1 MQEERLVSEKSS
13 PFVSVII
20 PVYNDSERLKTCLKA
35 LNGQTYPRES
45 YEIIVV
51 DNGSD
56 VPIGPDVAASGQVLV
71 ALETRP
77 SSYAARNKGISLSR
91 GEILAFADSDCIP
104 APDWIEKGV
113 ARLLSVP
120 GCGLVGGRVQV
131 FVQDPA
137 HPTMVELYESVLG
150 FQQENYITE
159 QKFSGAG
166 NLFTFRHVVEKVGG
180 FNSSQLKSA
189 GDVEWGWRVFSHGFK
204 LVYGPDVRVA
214 HPARHSL
221 RQLHKRAVRIAGG
234 LHDVRSKDRRW
245 FLGLD
250 KEILRGLL
258 PPIHA
263 TAQAL
268 TDLRLRG
275 PRQRLLV
282 VFVAFFEKYSRVLER
297 FRLMV
302 GGSSTRK

>member
-1 MQEERLVSEKSS
+1 VSEKQP

-35 LNGQTYPRES
+35 LEGQTYPRSS

-51 DNGSD
+51 DNGSSH
-56 VPIGPDVAASGQVLV
+56 PIEPVVASFGGVSV
-71 ALETRP
+71 ARESQP
-77 SSYAARNKGISLSR
+77 SSYAARNKGISLAR

-104 APDWIEKGV
+104 APDWIEKG
-113 ARLLSVP
+113 AACLLSVP

-131 FVQDPA
+131 FVQDPE

-166 NLFTFRHVVEKVGG
+166 NLFTFRHVVDKVGG

-204 LVYGPDVRVA
+204 LVYGPDVCVA
-214 HPARHSL
+214 HPARRSL
-221 RQLHKRAVRIAGG
+221 RQLYKRATRIAGG
-234 LHDVRSKDRRW
+234 LHDVKPLNYHS
-245 FLGLD
+245 FLGID
-250 KEILRGLL
+250 KEVLRGLL
-258 PPIHA
+258 PPFHA
-263 TAQAL
+263 AVRVL
-268 TDLRLRG
+268 RDPRLRG
-275 PRQRLLV
+275 LKQRLFV
-282 VFVAFFEKYSRVLER
+282 VFVAFFEKYARTVER
-297 FRLMV
+297 FRLAF
-302 GGSSTRK
+302 GGESTRK

>member
-56 VPIGPDVAASGQVLV
+56 VPIGPDVTASGQVLV

-120 GCGLVGGRVQV
+120 GCGLVGGQVQV
-131 FVQDPA
+131 FAQDPA
-137 HPTMVELYESVLG
+137 HPTMVELYESVMG
-150 FQQENYITE
+150 FQQEQYVTE

-166 NLFTFRHVVEKVGG
+166 NLFTFKHVVDKVGG

-189 GDVEWGWRVFSHGFK
+189 GDVEWGWRVFSHGFE
-204 LVYGPDVRVA
+204 LVYGPDVCVA
-214 HPARHSL
+214 HPARRSL
-221 RQLHKRAVRIAGG
+221 SQLYRRAARIAGG
-234 LHDVRSKDRRW
+234 LHNVGSENHRS
-245 FLGLD
+245 FLGFD

-258 PPIHA
+258 PPVHA
-263 TAQAL
+263 TVRVL
-268 TDLRLRG
+268 TDSRLRG
-275 PRQRLLV
+275 MKQRLLV
-282 VFVAFFEKYSRVLER
+282 VFVAFFEKYARAVEY
-297 FRLMV
+297 FRLTL
-302 GGSSTRK
+302 GGESKRK

>member
-1 MQEERLVSEKSS
+1 VPEKPF

-20 PVYNDSERLKTCLKA
+20 PVYNDSERLKACLRA
-35 LNGQTYPRES
+35 LSDQTYPRES
-45 YEIIVV
+45 FEIIVV

-56 VPIGPDVAASGQVLV
+56 IPVGPDVAASGQVIV

-77 SSYAARNKGISLSR
+77 SSYEARNKGISLAR
-91 GEILAFADSDCIP
+91 GDILAFADSDCVP

-113 ARLLSVP
+113 ARLLSVT

-131 FVQDPA
+131 FAQDPA
-137 HPTMVELYESVLG
+137 HPTMVELYESVMG
-150 FQQENYITE
+150 FQQEYYITK

-166 NLFTFRHVVEKVGG
+166 NLFTFKHVVDEVGG

-204 LVYGPDVRVA
+204 LVYGTDVCVA
-214 HPARHSL
+214 HPARRSL
-221 RQLHKRAVRIAGG
+221 RQLHKRATRIAGG
-234 LHDVRSKDRRW
+234 LHDVRSKGKRL
-245 FLGLD
+245 FAGFD

-263 TAQAL
+263 TVQVL
-268 TDLRLRG
+268 TDPRLRG
-275 PRQRLLV
+275 LRQKLPV
-282 VFVAFFEKYSRVLER
+282 VFVAFFEKYSRALER
-297 FRLMV
+297 FRLML
-302 GGSSTRK
+302 GGKSTRK